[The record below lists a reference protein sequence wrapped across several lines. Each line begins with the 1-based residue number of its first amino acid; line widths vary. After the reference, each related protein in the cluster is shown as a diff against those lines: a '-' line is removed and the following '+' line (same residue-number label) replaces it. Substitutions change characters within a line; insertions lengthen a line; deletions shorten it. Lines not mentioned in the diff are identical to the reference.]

1 MVLFGITEIQGSY
14 YLNKFSCHFHS
25 RLSFLF
31 TIGDVQLS
39 IKNDYLHSC
48 LWRKKSTE
56 RTCWRVGGKAGSWT
70 WVCSL
75 QETISV
81 TEILGAWAFSLS
93 LPLPFP
99 FPSPSAPTTNPLY
112 KIIFL
117 KKSLLSTDYYY
128 FSYLLQR
135 PSSSLAIIFSN
146 VETQSPKR
154 LISYGFVTIL
164 IPAIM
169 EF

>member
-1 MVLFGITEIQGSY
+1 MVLFGITEIQCSY

-39 IKNDYLHSC
+39 IKNDYLHSW

-56 RTCWRVGGKAGSWT
+56 RTCHRVGGKAGSWT

-75 QETISV
+75 QETIPV
-81 TEILGAWAFSLS
+81 TEILAAWAFSLS
-93 LPLPFP
+93 FPLPLP
-99 FPSPSAPTTNPLY
+99 FPSPSAATTNSPY

-117 KKSLLSTDYYY
+117 KKHDWFNWLTCMYLNGLFFFFLSSAKNFQFFGYCI
-128 FSYLLQR
+128 Q
-135 PSSSLAIIFSN
+135 
-146 VETQSPKR
+146 
-154 LISYGFVTIL
+154 
-164 IPAIM
+164 
-169 EF
+169 